1 MRSPLSLAAS
11 MLRDLVASRELA
23 WRLTVRD
30 ISAQYRQNMLG
41 VLWAFVPPLLSGLL
55 FIVLQQKKV
64 VNIPDPGMPYAL
76 FVLVGTTLWQVFSE
90 AVNAPLRVVLGAR
103 PILAK
108 INFPR
113 EALIVSAFYQTLFG
127 LMVRAL
133 LLMGIL
139 LYFGVPLRPRMALAI
154 VPIMLLI
161 WLGLAIGLAA
171 TPVGMLMRD
180 TMQVL
185 TLGLQLGFF
194 LTPVIYPPPQSFPY
208 SLLATWNPV
217 SPYLVASRELLVHGT
232 AELLVPMVVVTACL
246 LVSTLVFWLLYRV
259 SMPIVVERIGS

>member
-11 MLRDLVASRELA
+11 MLRDLLASRELA

-30 ISAQYRQNMLG
+30 ISAHYRQSMLG
-41 VLWAFVPPLLSGLL
+41 FFWAFVPPLVSGLL
-55 FIVLQQKKV
+55 FIVLQQKKL
-64 VNIPDPGMPYAL
+64 VNVPDPGMPYPL

-90 AVNAPLRVVLGAR
+90 AVNAPLHVVTVAK
-103 PILAK
+103 PVLAK

-127 LMVRAL
+127 LLVKSVL
-133 LLMGIL
+133 LVGIL
-139 LYFGVPLRPRMALAI
+139 LYFGVPLRPQSALAI
-154 VPIMLLI
+154 VPIILLI

-171 TPVGMLMRD
+171 TPPGLLMRD
-180 TMQVL
+180 VTQAM

-217 SPYLVASRELLVHGT
+217 SPYLVASRELLVNGT
-232 AELLVPMVVVTACL
+232 TALLLPMVVVTACL
-246 LVSTLVFWLLYRV
+246 FVSTVVLWIVYRV
-259 SMPIVVERIGS
+259 AMPIVIERTSA